1 MNVALSYVL
10 EPDTPLLKELDRVAL
25 LVDASTD
32 EGKVIP
38 AGSEGTIVGI
48 WQRGLAYEVEF
59 SRPSHALATVR
70 IEHLRKLIHDE
81 G

>member
-48 WQRGLAYEVEF
+48 WQDGLAYEVEF
-59 SRPSHALATVR
+59 ARPFHALATVR

>member
-10 EPDTPLLKELDRVAL
+10 ESDTPLLKELDRVAL
-25 LVDASTD
+25 LADAPAD
-32 EGKVIP
+32 EGQIVP

-48 WQRGLAYEVEF
+48 WQGGLAYEVEF
-59 SRPSHALATVR
+59 TQPFHALATVR
-70 IEHLRKLIHDE
+70 IEYLRKLLHAE